1 MFGAAWNAA
10 GKTAKWLHVEKLV
23 MLGYAFLR
31 TPPAKRQNGRH
42 ARRFP
47 GGPSLVRVASV
58 FLLSLDM
65 IFQLDTF
72 PPQLLINAAGMI
84 TP

>member
-10 GKTAKWLHVEKLV
+10 AGRATRPNAASETAKWL
-23 MLGYAFLR
+23 
-31 TPPAKRQNGRH
+31 H

-47 GGPSLVRVASV
+47 GEPSLVRVASV
-58 FLLSLDM
+58 FLLPLDM

-72 PPQLLINAAGMI
+72 PPQLLINAARMI